1 MLTCRRQCKIARQ
14 SNGSK
19 KGVADERHKTNRA
32 GAFILLLSPQMLFA
46 QAFGE
51 YGKTVGG
58 AGQRQG
64 NVNQKASRASSH
76 NSNGKTA
83 VEGIGDMGG
92 RPVPSALV
100 VASRQAAL
108 YPRQDDETEKIA
120 ELSQGDTLI
129 PMGQS
134 NGGNEW
140 YMVKTQKGLVGWI
153 KSADVRTETA
163 KKQ

>member
-1 MLTCRRQCKIARQ
+1 MQIMKALTF
-14 SNGSK
+14 G
-19 KGVADERHKTNRA
+19 
-32 GAFILLLSPQMLFA
+32 LLMVFLALGEVLA
-46 QAFGE
+46 QAIGE
-51 YGKTVGG
+51 YGRTVGG
-58 AGQRQG
+58 VGQRQG
-64 NVNQKASRASSH
+64 NVNQKASGAWSQ
-76 NSNGKTA
+76 NNKGKGG
-83 VEGIGDMGG
+83 VEGIGDVGG

-108 YPRQDDETEKIA
+108 YSRQDDEAEKIA
-120 ELSQGDTLI
+120 DLFQGDTLI
-129 PMGQS
+129 PMVQS

>member
-1 MLTCRRQCKIARQ
+1 MKATKLL
-14 SNGSK
+14 
-19 KGVADERHKTNRA
+19 
-32 GAFILLLSPQMLFA
+32 ILGTIIVLFLVPQVVFA
-46 QAFGE
+46 QAIGE
-51 YGKTVGG
+51 YGRTVGG
-58 AGQRQG
+58 VAQRQG
-64 NVNQKASRASSH
+64 SVGQKASRAPSQ
-76 NSNGKTA
+76 NSKA
-83 VEGIGDMGG
+83 VVEGIGDAGG
-92 RPVPSALV
+92 RPLPSALV

-153 KSADVRTETA
+153 KSADVRTETT

>member
-1 MLTCRRQCKIARQ
+1 MQIMKALTF
-14 SNGSK
+14 G
-19 KGVADERHKTNRA
+19 
-32 GAFILLLSPQMLFA
+32 LLIPFLAPGELPA
-46 QAFGE
+46 QAIGE
-51 YGKTVGG
+51 YGKIVGG

-76 NSNGKTA
+76 NSKGS
-83 VEGIGDMGG
+83 VEGIGDVGG

-108 YPRQDDETEKIA
+108 YSRQDDEAEKIA
-120 ELSQGDTLI
+120 DLFQGDTLI
-129 PMGQS
+129 PMVQS

-153 KSADVRTETA
+153 KSADVRIETA
-163 KKQ
+163 KKK

>member
-1 MLTCRRQCKIARQ
+1 MPIIKALTFGLLMAFL
-14 SNGSK
+14 
-19 KGVADERHKTNRA
+19 AP
-32 GAFILLLSPQMLFA
+32 GALLA
-46 QAFGE
+46 QAIGE

-58 AGQRQG
+58 VGQRQG
-64 NVNQKASRASSH
+64 SVSQKASRTPSQ
-76 NSNGKTA
+76 NSKGKA
-83 VEGIGDMGG
+83 VVVGIGDVGG

-108 YPRQDDETEKIA
+108 YPRQDDEAEKIA

-140 YMVKTQKGLVGWI
+140 YMVKTQKGLIGWI
-153 KSADVRTETA
+153 KFADVREETA

>member
-1 MLTCRRQCKIARQ
+1 MQIMKALTV
-14 SNGSK
+14 GL
-19 KGVADERHKTNRA
+19 VM
-32 GAFILLLSPQMLFA
+32 AFLTPGELPA
-46 QAFGE
+46 QAIGE

-76 NSNGKTA
+76 SKGKGA
-83 VEGIGDMGG
+83 VEGIGDVGG

-108 YPRQDDETEKIA
+108 YPRQDDEAEKIA
-120 ELSQGDTLI
+120 DLFQGDTLI
-129 PMGQS
+129 PMVQS

>member
-1 MLTCRRQCKIARQ
+1 MNAIRLLVLSTLL
-14 SNGSK
+14 
-19 KGVADERHKTNRA
+19 
-32 GAFILLLSPQMLFA
+32 ILFLMVQVVFA

-58 AGQRQG
+58 AGQKQG

-76 NSNGKTA
+76 NSNGKSVA
-83 VEGIGDMGG
+83 EGIGDMGG